1 MPRTVV
7 KEAGW
12 GGYQCFPE
20 CSFAMTMEDKA
31 YVFPRPEH
39 HDLAEKTRCIF
50 KRCLSRLPPANAASD
65 GCRPLRMSFSCRCI
79 LHNYASIASQAK
91 VSKSIRWRGE
101 FVPKPCGAYIPVSLR
116 KSFIMPRFAR
126 CRAAPGAI
134 ADHHDG
140 PPHQTKNRDLTGQR
154 DAGRHRRTR
163 SRLKTCSGRVE
174 NVGAGF
180 ILA

>member
-1 MPRTVV
+1 MIEGKTNIIPR
-7 KEAGW
+7 
-12 GGYQCFPE
+12 
-20 CSFAMTMEDKA
+20 S
-31 YVFPRPEH
+31 EH
-39 HDLAEKTRCIF
+39 HDLAEKARCVF
-50 KRCLSRLPPANAASD
+50 KRCPGRLPPANAASD